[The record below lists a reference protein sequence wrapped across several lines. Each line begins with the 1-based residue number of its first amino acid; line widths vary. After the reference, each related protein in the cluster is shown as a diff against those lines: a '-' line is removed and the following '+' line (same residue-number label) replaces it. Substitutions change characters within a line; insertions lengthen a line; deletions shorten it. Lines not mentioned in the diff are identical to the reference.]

1 MNCIENIIYSFNFL
15 LNKYLGFTI
24 IENILNW
31 FENRMIHKYIS
42 KKEIKPINIPT
53 INADELTNI
62 NFAKLSN
69 NYRNPILIKG
79 YMKNT
84 RAVSD
89 WDITYL
95 QNIIGDFNINVV
107 HKDTNISIEN
117 YTFNDFV
124 DNMKSKNIYIN

>member
-24 IENILNW
+24 IENTLNW

-42 KKEIKPINIPT
+42 KEEIPTINIPT
-53 INADELTNI
+53 INAEELTNI
-62 NFAKLSN
+62 KFIKLSN

-95 QNIIGDFNINVV
+95 QNIIGDFNINVL
-107 HKDTNISIEN
+107 HKDINI
-117 YTFNDFV
+117 
-124 DNMKSKNIYIN
+124 